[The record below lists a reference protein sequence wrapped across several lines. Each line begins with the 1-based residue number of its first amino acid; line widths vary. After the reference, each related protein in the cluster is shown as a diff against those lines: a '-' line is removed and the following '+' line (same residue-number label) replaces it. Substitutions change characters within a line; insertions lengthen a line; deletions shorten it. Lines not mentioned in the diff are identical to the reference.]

1 MQRLGR
7 GARYVERSI
16 EHVFDEF
23 GLHPYEF
30 YVLGVLRRSGEPY
43 RMSPTELA
51 RTLLLTAASVTHRV
65 DRLEKAGLVRRTPD
79 PADRRGIFVELT
91 PEGLGLVDR
100 AIEAHAAAEEY
111 AVSGLTTGEQKELA
125 RMLRKLLL
133 TFGDTPPA
141 PRSY

>member
-1 MQRLGR
+1 VQRLGR

-23 GLHPYEF
+23 GLHPHEF
-30 YVLGVLRRSGEPY
+30 YVLGVLRRSGEPH
-43 RMSPTELA
+43 RMSPTHLA

-111 AVSGLTTGEQKELA
+111 AVSGLTTGEQKQLA
-125 RMLRKLLL
+125 RILRKLLL

-141 PRSY
+141 PRS